1 MSLRKN
7 TEQIINSLKQQNHS
21 FKSFKMISS
30 GEFDIDDADW
40 NYKDLYHAK
49 FVHNDLS
56 PSIFSMD
63 DYQIVQTITQ
73 KILFFNIT
81 YMMVQYDSGPQHLT
95 YVSSITPFFIIIN
108 TEFIKKSKLIT
119 DVITTYNIGSSKLLL
134 TIFFPF
140 IKWSITKN
148 YNKLM
153 VGDMGMRLRK
163 GYLRKLGVS
172 FIKKKERYTFT
183 ETLNLNQKNCVYKI
197 SIFNSSRSSKVLIT
211 KKNGPIV
218 KEFLTGTSD
227 PWGLR
232 GVISNNKLS
241 LYPRMCDHEGACLD
255 NVIPIKNIVSCPWH
269 GKKIKPIN
277 ENSIIENN
285 KFNLSYNKKNYR
297 FNFNNN
303 SIKLTVT

>member
-1 MSLRKN
+1 MKKN
-7 TEQIINSLKQQNHS
+7 ADQIVESLKQKNKY
-21 FKSFKMISS
+21 FKSFKLNTS

-40 NYKDLYHAK
+40 NYKDLVHTK
-49 FVHNDLS
+49 FVHDTLS
-56 PSIFSMD
+56 PNIFSMD

-73 KILFFNIT
+73 KIYFFNIT
-81 YMMVQYDSGPQHLT
+81 YMMVQYDSGPRHET
-95 YVSSITPFFIIIN
+95 YFASIAPFFLVIES
-108 TEFIKKSKLIT
+108 EFIKKSKLIT
-119 DVITTYNIGSSKLLL
+119 DVVTTYNIGSNKVFLA
-134 TIFFPF
+134 IFFPF
-140 IKWSITKN
+140 IKWSITRSYK
-148 YNKLM
+148 KLM
-153 VGDMGMRLRK
+153 VGDMEMRLRK
-163 GYLRKLGVS
+163 GELRKLGVS
-172 FIKKKERYTFT
+172 FIKKKERYTFR

-197 SIFNSSRSSKVLIT
+197 SIFNSSRSSKVLVT

-285 KFNLSYNKKNYR
+285 KFNLSYNKKNYC